1 MNSNKTGYPLNFNF
15 RNLCYA
21 VRSIRQIERG
31 ENGKAKNKEGKTHK
45 TKECS

>member
-21 VRSIRQIERG
+21 LRSAD
-31 ENGKAKNKEGKTHK
+31 AKSVIDKR
-45 TKECS
+45 